1 MEYIQFSDLELIGEG
16 ATSKVYRY
24 RKPYGKG
31 NLPAVVKISTDLTAR
46 NYQKNIELLKHAS
59 QMTIAFAEPCNVE
72 GKSAVIMLDL
82 NAGDEIW
89 VSPNT
94 VRNGHHSEA
103 EDFLMAN
110 KIEDIANIDN
120 LLAMMRDAAWCT
132 NGKGIGLDMDMIFFG
147 MKKGA
152 SCPTVRYLLVDV
164 DAMQSDS
171 SMAYELMY
179 SNTIEAKEA
188 ITLFVRYFVKPGDR
202 QKELF
207 EMIDKYEW

>member
-16 ATSKVYRY
+16 STSKVYRY
-24 RKPYGKG
+24 KKPYGKG

-46 NYQKNIELLKHAS
+46 NYQKNIDLLKHAG

-103 EDFLMAN
+103 EEYLQAH
-110 KIEDIANIDN
+110 KIEDVANFND

-132 NGKGIGLDMDMIFFG
+132 NGKGIVLDMDMIFFG
-147 MKKGA
+147 MKKDV
-152 SCPTVRYLLVDV
+152 SCPAVRYLLVDV
-164 DAMQSDS
+164 DAMLSDP
-171 SMAYELMY
+171 SMAYQLKEN
-179 SNTIEAKEA
+179 NTISAKEA
-188 ITLFVRYFVKPGDR
+188 ITLFVRYFVKPGNR
-202 QKELF
+202 QKDLF
-207 EMIDKYEW
+207 LQIDKYEW